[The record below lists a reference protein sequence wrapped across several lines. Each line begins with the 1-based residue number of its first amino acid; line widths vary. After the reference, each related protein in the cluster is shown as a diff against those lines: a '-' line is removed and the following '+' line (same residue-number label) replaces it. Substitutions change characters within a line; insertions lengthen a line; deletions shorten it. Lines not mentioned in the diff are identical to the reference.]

1 MTEININFN
10 KKIDFLTWQLKQQFL
25 DLSENELKLLA
36 IIHLKGVSATIKKE
50 IVKLNIFK
58 SAQTVENHL
67 SKFRK
72 IGILNENKVQLKYP
86 ISMASETKIIINLKL
101 SAYKENS

>member
-1 MTEININFN
+1 MTEININFD
-10 KKIDFLTWQLKQQFL
+10 KKIDFLTWQLRQQFL
-25 DLSENELKLLA
+25 DLSENELKLLV
-36 IIHLKGVSATIKKE
+36 IIYLKGINANIKKE

-72 IGILNENKVQLKYP
+72 MGVLIDNKVQLKYP
-86 ISMASETKIIINLKL
+86 ISVANETKIMINLTL
-101 SAYKENS
+101 GAYKENS